1 MTQRRGDVGEES
13 IDLPFGAVP
22 PAISC
27 HHSHERGDNNRGAP
41 ERRSGH
47 IRGIILV
54 GPTLWLIHD
63 VFGPITQMLQAD
75 PVDVLTSVARLV
87 AEAPS
92 LREVVAGLAGT
103 LRAPIPF
110 DRLHVLRLDRAD
122 SFVLYTASETGGV
135 EVTKHL
141 VGDPATQMDAVDD
154 AARSR
159 IVCTIRQGARVHGA
173 LWLTSPNEDAF
184 CTAHQKLMDS
194 VVDLLGLAFE
204 HDAIVERDKLRR
216 ERIDSLRGL
225 LQTMAGALDIRR
237 VFDEVSEVVRGGLP
251 HDMLVITSWGADGTS
266 FRIYAMAG
274 AAAEPDFFEAQPLSG
289 DDLAQLQR
297 DAYVIHDA
305 DTEVP
310 PTSLRGK
317 IFRRFGVR
325 SALRV
330 LMPLGTRVFGS
341 LFFLS
346 WQTDRFS
353 EEDVDFARRV
363 ADHLALALSHEQLAE
378 AARRQ
383 AESRETAARLEAQV
397 ATLTR
402 ELESRTGHRRVV
414 GQSKQ
419 WKDVLAHAARVA
431 HTETTVL
438 LTGESGTGKEVV
450 ARFIHHASRRS
461 QGPFVA
467 INCAAL
473 PDQLLES
480 ELFGHERGAFTGAVS
495 AKPGRIEQANG
506 GVLFLDEVGEMAP
519 TVQAKL
525 LRVLEEREFMR
536 LGSTRAL
543 HADIRV
549 IAATNRDLHAAMQ
562 RGEFR
567 EDLYYRLGVFEISL
581 PPLRARLDDV
591 LELADSFLAEIGE
604 TVGRPAA
611 GISRDAREHLLTY
624 EWPGNV
630 RELRNAIERAV
641 ILADG
646 GFIRSEHLPVTPRR
660 AGRSDD
666 HTAANLPAGGVNLE
680 DIERSLVVKALTQ
693 ARHNKTRAAKLL
705 GLTRAQLYSRIE
717 KYGLTGTES

>member
-1 MTQRRGDVGEES
+1 MVQT
-13 IDLPFGAVP
+13 
-22 PAISC
+22 
-27 HHSHERGDNNRGAP
+27 
-41 ERRSGH
+41 
-47 IRGIILV
+47 
-54 GPTLWLIHD
+54 
-63 VFGPITQMLQAD
+63 D

-92 LREVVAGLAGT
+92 LREVVAGVAGT
-103 LRAPIPF
+103 LRQTIPF
-110 DRLHVLRLDRAD
+110 ERLHVLRLDRAD
-122 SFVLYTASETGGV
+122 SFVLYIAGETGDV

-141 VGDPATQMDAVDD
+141 VGDPATQVDAVDE
-154 AARSR
+154 ATRSR
-159 IVCTIRQGARVHGA
+159 IVCTIRQGPRVHGA
-173 LWLTSPNEDAF
+173 LWLTSSREDAF
-184 CTAHQKLMDS
+184 CAAHQKLMDN

-204 HDAIVERDKLRR
+204 HDAIIEREKLRR

-225 LQTMAGALDIRR
+225 LQTMAGALDIRHI
-237 VFDEVSEVVRGGLP
+237 FDKVSEVVRGGLP
-251 HDMLVITSWGADGTS
+251 HDMLVITSWGEDGIS
-266 FRIYAMAG
+266 FRVYAMAG
-274 AAAEPDFFEAQPLSG
+274 ATAEPDFFEPQQLTG
-289 DDLAQLQR
+289 DDLAQLHR

-305 DTEVP
+305 DAEVP

-330 LMPLGTRVFGS
+330 LMPLGTEVFGS

-353 EEDVDFARRV
+353 EDDVDFARRV
-363 ADHLALALSHEQLAE
+363 ADHLALALSHERLAE
-378 AARRQ
+378 AARSQ

-402 ELESRTGHRRVV
+402 ELETRTGQRRVV

-495 AKPGRIEQANG
+495 TKPGRIEQASG

-536 LGSTRAL
+536 LGSTRVL

-581 PPLRARLDDV
+581 PPLRERLDDV
-591 LELADSFLAEIGE
+591 LELADTFLAEIGE

-611 GISRDAREHLLTY
+611 GISRDARDHLLTY

-660 AGRSDD
+660 AARSDD
-666 HTAANLPAGGVNLE
+666 ESAAALPAGGVNLE

>member
-1 MTQRRGDVGEES
+1 
-13 IDLPFGAVP
+13 
-22 PAISC
+22 
-27 HHSHERGDNNRGAP
+27 
-41 ERRSGH
+41 
-47 IRGIILV
+47 
-54 GPTLWLIHD
+54 
-63 VFGPITQMLQAD
+63 MLQTD
-75 PVDVLTSVARLV
+75 PVQVLTTVARLV

-92 LREVVAGLAGT
+92 LRDLVPRLAVT
-103 LRAPIPF
+103 LRASIPF
-110 DRLHVLRLDRAD
+110 ERLHVLRLDRAE
-122 SFVLYTASETGGV
+122 SFVLYVAKETGAL
-135 EVTKHL
+135 EVREHR
-141 VGDPATQMDAVDD
+141 VGEPATPDAMDPASQ
-154 AARSR
+154 SR
-159 IVCTIRQGARVHGA
+159 ILCTVRQGAQVHGA
-173 LWLTSPNEDAF
+173 VWLTSTAEHAF
-184 CTAHQKLMDS
+184 EPAHQALMDS

-204 HDAIVERDKLRR
+204 HNVIVDRETLRR

-225 LQTMAGALDIRR
+225 LHTMAGALDIRH
-237 VFDEVSEVVRGGLP
+237 VFNEISDVVRGGLP
-251 HDMLVITSWGADGTS
+251 HEILVITAWGADGGS
-266 FRIYAMAG
+266 FRLYAVAG
-274 AAAEPDFFEAQPLSG
+274 ADIDADLFEPQVLTG
-289 DDLAQLQR
+289 DDRAQLNR

-305 DTEVP
+305 EVELASD
-310 PTSLRGK
+310 SLRGR
-317 IFRRFGVR
+317 IFRRLGVR

-330 LMPLGTRVFGS
+330 PMPLGAEVFGS

-346 WQTDRFS
+346 RLTDSFS
-353 EEDVDFARRV
+353 EDDIDFARRV
-363 ADHLALALSHEQLAE
+363 ADHLALALSHERLAE
-378 AARRQ
+378 AARSQ
-383 AESRETAARLEAQV
+383 AESREVAARLEAQV

-402 ELESRTGHRRVV
+402 ELEERSGHRRVV

-419 WKDVLAHAARVA
+419 WKDVLTHAARVA

-450 ARFIHHASRRS
+450 ARFIHHASRRG

-495 AKPGRIEQANG
+495 TKPGRIEQAAG

-536 LGSTRAL
+536 LGSTRIV

-581 PPLRARLDDV
+581 PPLRERLDDI
-591 LELADSFLAEIGE
+591 LDLADAFLAEIGE
-604 TVGRPAA
+604 SVGRPAA
-611 GISRDAREHLLTY
+611 GISRDAKDQLLAY
-624 EWPGNV
+624 AWPGNV

-646 GFIRSEHLPVTPRR
+646 GYIRSEHLPVTAPRV
-660 AGRSDD
+660 AAARSDD
-666 HTAANLPAGGVNLE
+666 APGGALPAGGVNLE
-680 DIERSLVVKALTQ
+680 AIERSLVVKALTQ

-717 KYGLTGTES
+717 KYGLAETESW